1 MAPPPPAEECDGCN
15 DPGFNGIGPVITIKA
30 TCSLSERF
38 ALYAELR
45 QSVLFGE
52 NVDKS
57 GGHSSTTDTIGAMT
71 KIGAGVQA
79 NFNFS
84 AIEAFVPAL
93 GPT

>member
-1 MAPPPPAEECDGCN
+1 MRWLQRSWIQRNRSRHHDQSNLLPLGTLRSLRRIAAEC
-15 DPGFNGIGPVITIKA
+15 
-30 TCSLSERF
+30 
-38 ALYAELR
+38 
-45 QSVLFGE
+45 VLFGE